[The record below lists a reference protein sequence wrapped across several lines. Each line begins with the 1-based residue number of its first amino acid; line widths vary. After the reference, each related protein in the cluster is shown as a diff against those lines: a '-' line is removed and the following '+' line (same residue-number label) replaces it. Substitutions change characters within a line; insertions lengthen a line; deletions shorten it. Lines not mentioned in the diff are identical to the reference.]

1 MHHLRFQ
8 RMRFH
13 LIVISI
19 SLLAIVACS
28 SHDSYSKVKLLD
40 SFQKTPAYIDYRRE
54 KPITSQVV
62 VIIKVEGIDEV
73 FSFPNPYI
81 AKLFEDFLK
90 TETNLLYSSS
100 Y

>member
-1 MHHLRFQ
+1 
-8 RMRFH
+8 MRFR
-13 LIVISI
+13 LIAISI
-19 SLLAIVACS
+19 SLLVIGSCELFD
-28 SHDSYSKVKLLD
+28 SHTKKELLN
-40 SFQKTPAYIDYRRE
+40 SFYKSTKYMDYKKE

-62 VIIKVEGIDEV
+62 VIIKVKGIDEA
-73 FSFPNPYI
+73 FSFPNPYV

>member
-1 MHHLRFQ
+1 
-8 RMRFH
+8 MRFH

-19 SLLAIVACS
+19 SLLVIVACTS
-28 SHDSYSKVKLLD
+28 YDSYSNVELLD
-40 SFQKTPAYIDYRRE
+40 SFHKTPEYIDYRRE

-62 VIIKVEGIDEV
+62 VIIEVEGIDEA
-73 FSFPNPYI
+73 FFFPNPYV